1 MGPPGTLTGPGGPLA
16 PGSGSSGA
24 AGLAYASMPVERSG
38 GTDRTELVELM
49 FYVVCSCCMYYA
61 VILCCY
67 VMLYYVFVMHYVAR
81 FVHKY
86 EFVRHYRRY
95 ETLKLFSADVT
106 KRWTADSR
114 QSTAV
119 VHSG

>member
-1 MGPPGTLTGPGGPLA
+1 ML
-16 PGSGSSGA
+16 
-24 AGLAYASMPVERSG
+24 
-38 GTDRTELVELM
+38 
-49 FYVVCSCCMYYA
+49 YVVVVCIMLLYY
-61 VILCCY
+61 V
-67 VMLYYVFVMHYVAR
+67 VMLYYVFVMYYVAR

-114 QSTAV
+114 QSTV
-119 VHSG
+119 DGCRPFRLILLYSYILQI

>member
-1 MGPPGTLTGPGGPLA
+1 M
-16 PGSGSSGA
+16 
-24 AGLAYASMPVERSG
+24 Y
-38 GTDRTELVELM
+38 
-49 FYVVCSCCMYYA
+49 YVV
-61 VILCCY
+61 VLCCY
-67 VMLYYVFVMHYVAR
+67 AMLYYVFVMYYVAR

-106 KRWTADSR
+106 KWSHRSDGRRHSR
-114 QSTAV
+114 AI